1 MLGYLF
7 KYCLRMKC
15 KKEDEN
21 RLSDSQKSYNRAI
34 SKKQRHDYYAE
45 VVNRKNHVQTSD
57 A

>member
-1 MLGYLF
+1 
-7 KYCLRMKC
+7 MKC